1 MIDPL
6 ATWLVNPWLLV
17 AGASAVL
24 LPVLIHLLNRRKFR
38 VVDWAAMEFLL
49 EADKKNRRRIRLE
62 NLLLLILRCLAV
74 LLIGLLLA
82 RPFLPTNVTAGL
94 IDAGQFERIVLLDD
108 SLSMQAQ
115 AGNESAWEVAKKRLL
130 DLTNGLAQERL
141 DNRLTLV
148 LASQPE
154 GRVFNASPLGRA
166 RIDEIS
172 ATIER
177 LTASDGAANLARM
190 LDELDQSL
198 LSEPGN
204 INRIVYVFTDLR
216 RYDWEGDGARVDDA
230 KAATERPIER
240 LIRITKRA
248 QACFLIDAGADDD
261 RNLTIADVRSD
272 EMLAVGVPTAFDV
285 TVTNPSETAA
295 SNVRV
300 KLIVGD
306 ALPLTTTI
314 DRLAAGETASVRFH
328 FTFAADEADAAAGNP
343 APWQVKVELQTEDQ
357 GGSDRLPNDSVAFY
371 PARVVRGIPALIV
384 DGDPSSDFGRAES
397 FYLRRALMP
406 AGPIP
411 SGVMAEVITEDEVES
426 ISLDKYQVI
435 FLLNNYRLGEKTIE
449 NIERLEK
456 WVARGGGLVLL
467 PGDQIDE
474 SAFNSQYWR
483 DGLGLAPLK
492 LIAIRGDELENTW
505 ARLRVENPN
514 HEVLKQFAGQSNP
527 LLENVKVFRWWDSAA
542 NASQLSENVD
552 VVARLNDVDDSP
564 AVAEKTLGKGRVVQ
578 FSMPADADWH
588 NWTSDPSYLLIM
600 QDLVRYLAAGR
611 QSRGMLRVGEAIRQA
626 VDLTQHELDV
636 KLAGPRELKAELQ
649 AAAPVFQAPDSGESS
664 SAEPTLWEVEHQAA
678 AQGFYELTLTR
689 RDGGS
694 DPLLFAANVDPAEG
708 DLKRV
713 DRRTLERSLAGS
725 NVKVVLAG
733 QSLAL
738 ADSGQQTEVWQ
749 YLLWLVVAVLAGEQ
763 VLGWFFGRARS

>member
-1 MIDPL
+1 M
-6 ATWLVNPWLLV
+6 
-17 AGASAVL
+17 L
-24 LPVLIHLLNRRKFR
+24 LPILIHLLNRRKFR

-62 NLLLLILRCLAV
+62 NLLLLVLRCLAV
-74 LLIGLLLA
+74 FLIGLLLA

-130 DLTNGLAQERL
+130 DLTNNLAQERL

-154 GRVFNASPLGRA
+154 RRVFNASPLGPA
-166 RIDEIS
+166 NIDEIS
-172 ATIER
+172 AVIER
-177 LTASDGAANLARM
+177 LPASDGAANLTRM
-190 LDELDQSL
+190 FDELDQYL
-198 LSEPGN
+198 LSQPAN
-204 INRIVYVFTDLR
+204 VNRVVYVFTDLLKH
-216 RYDWEGDGARVDDA
+216 DWESNVGDDRTNAPMEQLVQVS
-230 KAATERPIER
+230 
-240 LIRITKRA
+240 KRA

-261 RNLTIADVRSD
+261 RNLTIADIRPD
-272 EMLAVGVPTAFDV
+272 GMLAVGVPTAFDV
-285 TVTNPSETAA
+285 AVANPSGSAA

-300 KLIVGD
+300 KFSVGD

-328 FTFAADEADAAAGNP
+328 FTFAADEVDAAEGNP
-343 APWQVKVELQTEDQ
+343 APRHVKVELQTGGQ
-357 GGSDRLPNDSVAFY
+357 GRSDRLPNDSVAYF
-371 PARVVRGIPALIV
+371 PARVVRGIPTLIV

-397 FYLRRALMP
+397 FYLRRALAP
-406 AGPIP
+406 TGPVS

-426 ISLDKYQVI
+426 IALEKYQVV
-435 FLLNNYRLGEKTIE
+435 FLLNNYRLGEKTTA

-456 WVARGGGLVLL
+456 WVAGGGGLVLL

-474 SAFNSQYWR
+474 TAFNGQYWR

-492 LIAIRGDELENTW
+492 LAAVQGDELEKTW
-505 ARLRVENPN
+505 VRLRVENAN

-527 LLENVKVFRWWDSAA
+527 LLENVKVFRWWGAA
-542 NASQLSENVD
+542 VNPSQPGDD
-552 VVARLNDVDDSP
+552 VAVLARFTDVDDSP
-564 AVAEKTLGKGRVVQ
+564 AVAENALGKGRVVQ
-578 FSMPADADWH
+578 FALPADADWH

-600 QDLVRYLAAGR
+600 QDLVRYMASGR
-611 QSRGMLRVGEAIRQA
+611 QSSGLLRVGEPIRQS

-636 KLAGPRELKAELQ
+636 KLTGPRELKADLQ
-649 AAAPVFQAPDSGESS
+649 AAAPVPETSNSGQSS
-664 SAEPTLWEVEHQAA
+664 SAEPTLWQVEHQAA

-689 RDGGS
+689 RDGGN
-694 DPLLFAANVDPAEG
+694 DTLLFAANVDPAEG

-713 DRRTLERSLAGS
+713 DRPALERSLAGS
-725 NVKVVLAG
+725 NVRIVSAS

-738 ADSGQQTEVWQ
+738 ADSGQQTEVWR